1 MNGLTSVIIGAAR
14 AYQLVPYFG
23 TARCQDRTRLGLR
36 RRDPVDL
43 GELVLRELE
52 PIQCRDVLLELRDA
66 ARPDQRGRDPRVA
79 QGPRQCELRER
90 LSPAPGDLVQRP
102 DLRERR
108 LVEPVRRE

>member
-23 TARCQDRTRLGLR
+23 TAQCQDQTRLGLR

-43 GELVLRELE
+43 GELVRGELE
-52 PIQCRDVLLELRDA
+52 PVERRDVLLELLDA
-66 ARPDQRGRDPRVA
+66 ARPDQRGGDPRVA
-79 QGPRQCELRER
+79 QRPRQRELGER

-102 DLRERR
+102 DL
-108 LVEPVRRE
+108 